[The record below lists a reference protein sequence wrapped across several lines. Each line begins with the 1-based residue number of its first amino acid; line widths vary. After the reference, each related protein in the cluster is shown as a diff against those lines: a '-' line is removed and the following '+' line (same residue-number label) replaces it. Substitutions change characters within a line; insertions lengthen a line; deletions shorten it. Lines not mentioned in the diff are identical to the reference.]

1 MSRDFRA
8 GLLVGVVISILAI
21 CVIGQAAKL
30 FAADWLTSTVRSYHM
45 ERKGYEEQN
54 YGLGVETEVTQR
66 LRLALGFY
74 RNSER
79 RDSVY
84 GAAVYCPLYLQFGN
98 WRGCGLVGGV
108 SGYNDT
114 VAPLAG
120 AVLSYEGKEWGA
132 NLLILPNK
140 KGDFTDGVM
149 AFQVKRRF

>member
-1 MSRDFRA
+1 MK
-8 GLLVGVVISILAI
+8 LVVAFVLGMASMVIYE
-21 CVIGQAAKL
+21 GKT
-30 FAADWLTSTVRSYHM
+30 ADWLTSTVRSYHM

-54 YGLGVETEVTQR
+54 YGLGIETEVTQR

-79 RDSVY
+79 RDSIY
-84 GAAVYCPLYLQFGN
+84 GAAVYCPLYLQKTN
-98 WRGCGLVGGV
+98 WRLCGMAGGV

-120 AVLSYEGKEWGA
+120 LVLSYEGREWGA

-140 KGDFTDGVM
+140 KGDFTEGVM